1 MTSLIGKTGLYD
13 LLSMV
18 LPGYLML
25 FLISKAFCVD
35 YNWEYDEITCAVS
48 VFCVSYVL
56 GIIVHYL
63 SRIVFRC
70 LGNRCLKE
78 YALRIFTKD
87 IEVRHSSEYDPED
100 KLTTAWYYNNYYRL
114 WKRNSLSFIQA
125 LEIQLTFL
133 RSLVVVGTAFSLA
146 GWLFIHNACCIS
158 LLVAFTII
166 CLILLIH
173 IQVKIYY
180 YYCELDFYIK
190 DNQSNEGENE

>member
-25 FLISKAFCVD
+25 FLISKALCVD

-56 GIIVHYL
+56 GIIVHYF

-70 LGNRCLKE
+70 LGKRCLKE

-87 IEVRHSSEYDPED
+87 IEVRHSAEYDPED

-125 LEIQLTFL
+125 LEIQLSFFTKFSCCRYGLFFSRVAVYSECMLHLFVGRFYHHLPDTFNQDT
-133 RSLVVVGTAFSLA
+133 GE
-146 GWLFIHNACCIS
+146 N
-158 LLVAFTII
+158 
-166 CLILLIH
+166 ILL
-173 IQVKIYY
+173 
-180 YYCELDFYIK
+180 LL
-190 DNQSNEGENE
+190 